1 MLEYYNEA
9 TQLQVSSNFANYGL
23 RAKGSLTLN
32 DSVYAYYQYNSGISS
47 GMKSG
52 LYDVYYNSMFPGGSD
67 TLVAF
72 RSTNGLPVGI
82 GWTPSDYGG
91 GQRCFVGKGAGS
103 ARPTLDY
110 WVFGRRV
117 AATPSGAGVEIKRAD
132 GTIAFSAADYPLKVN
147 NVTVDGPGSVT
158 GLPAGF
164 NYGTADWAVC
174 PGFPVGKGFG
184 YEYISSQGVFV
195 VDDRSFLF
203 TQTYNGFSATLES
216 TGLAISNNTGPLASE
231 YAGRCTAM
239 LVDVSGLNSAIIV

>member
-1 MLEYYNEA
+1 MFESYNEA
-9 TQLQVSSNFANYGL
+9 GQLQVSSKFANYGL

-32 DSVYAYYQYNSGISS
+32 ESVYAYYQYDDGISS
-47 GMKSG
+47 SMKNP
-52 LYDVYYNSMFPGGSD
+52 LWDVYYNSAFPGGSD

-82 GWTPSDYGG
+82 GWTPSSFGG
-91 GQRCFVGKGAGS
+91 GQRCFVGKGSGS

-110 WVFGRRV
+110 WVFGPRFS
-117 AATPSGAGVEIKRAD
+117 ASPSGAGLEIKRPD
-132 GTIAFSAADYPLKVN
+132 GTIAFSAADYPLRVN
-147 NVTVDGPGSVT
+147 NVSIDGPGSVT

-184 YEYISSQGVFV
+184 YEYNSTQGVFV
-195 VDDRSFLF
+195 VDDRSFMF
-203 TQTYNGFSATLES
+203 TQNYNGFSATLES
-216 TGLAISNNTGPLASE
+216 SGLAISNNTGPMSSE

-239 LVDVSGLNSAIIV
+239 LVNVTGLNSVTIV